1 MKLIKSNLLPQ
12 SSFFNGFFDDDRLW
26 NPDLEG
32 WFNAVPAV
40 NIKEDDDAFKLE
52 LAAPG
57 MNKKDFKIDIENG
70 MLMISSEKS
79 QETEKEEDNFTRRE
93 FSYRGFNR
101 SFRLPDFILE
111 DKIKAEYKDG
121 LLRLS
126 LPKNKKVKLDNK
138 KEILV
143 G

>member
-12 SSFFNGFFDDDRLW
+12 SSFFNSFFDDDRLW
-26 NPDLEG
+26 NPDLEA
-32 WFNAVPAV
+32 WSNAVPAV
-40 NIKEDDDAFKLE
+40 NIKENEDAFNLE
-52 LAAPG
+52 LAVPG
-57 MNKKDFKIDIENG
+57 MKKKDFKIDIDNG

-79 QETEKEEDNFTRRE
+79 HETTKEEENFTRKE
-93 FSYRGFNR
+93 FSYSGFNR
-101 SFRLPDFILE
+101 SFRLPDYILE

-121 LLRLS
+121 LLMLT
-126 LPKNKKVKLDNK
+126 LPKDKKVKLDSK